1 MKRIIKFIIP
11 FMVISMLCSCSGKN
25 NDITSTSDTQSST
38 TSVSAIESDKPSEE
52 SDAET
57 STAKPETTTVKPETS
72 TTSTPKPET
81 TTSKVE
87 TTTSKAEITT
97 TTPKTETT
105 TSKKPE
111 TTTTATPKPETTTT
125 TTTAK
130 PPEVSNDTAMPVLYI
145 NTVSTD
151 KNAINFV
158 TKPVATHVS
167 QQIASWTPNYV
178 MPPAPYY
185 EDCTITLSDDSTLLL
200 ENIEAK
206 VKVRGNWTTTYDKK
220 PLRIKFNEKQNM
232 AGLNGG
238 AQMKN
243 WVLIAEYKDASMLR
257 NKATF
262 QIAEE
267 ILGEDGLYVSDT
279 EFVEV
284 YINEKYWGVYL
295 LAEYQQINK
304 NRVNITEAEKD
315 YTETDIG
322 YFLEMDGYCYTED
335 ELQQF
340 YIDYANNAPLTP
352 YDGKGGSGRTIK
364 YLDNCDGG
372 FTIKSDIYS
381 EKQKNFISNYV
392 DKVYDILY
400 YAAYKDEAYV
410 FNSDYTAIQKTTDIT
425 PREAIEKVVNVESLV
440 DTYIINEIGCDADI
454 YWSSFY
460 MSVDFGEGGDKKL
473 TFCAPWDFD
482 SGLGNKNRCADG
494 KGYYASNIV
503 PDVNGGPYGGGEF
516 ETLNPWLV
524 VLAYEDW
531 YRDMI
536 EKTWT
541 DAYDRGVFTRAY
553 EMIENTATNYS
564 EMFDRNYDKW
574 NNIRNNDSFKGELS
588 YGAARCKTHKQAVDY
603 LNSWLMS
610 RVEFLNG
617 EFHK

>member
-1 MKRIIKFIIP
+1 MKKLVKFILP
-11 FMVISMLCSCSGKN
+11 FMMISMLCSCSESGIPVSIPSPESSSVNTGTGVTEKP
-25 NDITSTSDTQSST
+25 SDT
-38 TSVSAIESDKPSEE
+38 
-52 SDAET
+52 
-57 STAKPETTTVKPETS
+57 PETEL
-72 TTSTPKPET
+72 T
-81 TTSKVE
+81 TTS
-87 TTTSKAEITT
+87 
-97 TTPKTETT
+97 
-105 TSKKPE
+105 KPE

-125 TTTAK
+125 ATPKPETTTTATPK
-130 PPEVSNDTAMPVLYI
+130 PETTTAVTTAPPEISNDTTMPVLYI

-151 KNAINFV
+151 KNAIDFA

-167 QQIASWTPNYV
+167 QQIASWTPDYR

-185 EDCTITLSDDSTLLL
+185 EDCTITLNEDNTLLL
-200 ENIEAK
+200 DKAEAK

-220 PLRIKFNEKQNM
+220 PLRIKFAEKQNM

-238 AQMKN
+238 AQTKN

-257 NKATF
+257 NKATL

-267 ILGEDGLYVSDT
+267 ILTEDGLYVSDT

-295 LAEYQQINK
+295 LAEYQQINE

-315 YTETDIG
+315 YTGTDIG
-322 YFLEMDGYCYTED
+322 YFLEMDGYYYTED
-335 ELQQF
+335 SLQQF
-340 YIDYANNAPLTP
+340 RIDYANNSPLKP

-381 EKQKNFISNYV
+381 ENQRNFIKNYI

-400 YAAYKDEAYV
+400 YAAYKDEAYI
-410 FNSDYTAIQKTTDIT
+410 FNSSYTDISKTTDIT
-425 PREAIEKVVNVESLV
+425 PREAIERVINVESLV
-440 DTYIINEIGCDADI
+440 DTYIINEIACDADI

-460 MSVDFGEGGDKKL
+460 MSVDFGVNGDKKL

-482 SGLGNKNRCADG
+482 SGLGLKNRCADG
-494 KGYYASNIV
+494 KGYYASAIV
-503 PDVNGGPYGGGEF
+503 PDVNGGPHGGGEF

-531 YRDMI
+531 YREMI
-536 EKTWT
+536 EETWT
-541 DAYDRGVFTRAY
+541 DAYDSGVFTRAY
-553 EMIENTATNYS
+553 EMIENTKNNYS
-564 EMFDRNYDKW
+564 EHFGRNYDKW
-574 NNIRNNDSFKGELS
+574 DNIRNNDSFKGELS
-588 YGAARCKTHKQAVDY
+588 SGAARCRTHAQAVDY
-603 LNSWLMS
+603 LKNWLIS

-617 EFHK
+617 EWHK

>member
-1 MKRIIKFIIP
+1 MKKLVKFILP
-11 FMVISMLCSCSGKN
+11 FMMISMLCSCSESGLPVSIPSPESSSVNTGTGVTEKP
-25 NDITSTSDTQSST
+25 SDT
-38 TSVSAIESDKPSEE
+38 
-52 SDAET
+52 
-57 STAKPETTTVKPETS
+57 PETEL
-72 TTSTPKPET
+72 T
-81 TTSKVE
+81 TTS
-87 TTTSKAEITT
+87 
-97 TTPKTETT
+97 
-105 TSKKPE
+105 KPE
-111 TTTTATPKPETTTT
+111 TTTTATPKPETTTAV
-125 TTTAK
+125 TTA
-130 PPEVSNDTAMPVLYI
+130 PPEISNDTTMPVLYI
-145 NTVSTD
+145 NTASTD
-151 KNAINFV
+151 KNAIDFV
-158 TKPVATHVS
+158 TKPVAPHVS
-167 QQIASWTPNYV
+167 EQIASWTPGYR

-185 EDCTITLSDDSTLLL
+185 ENCTITLKDNGNTLLD
-200 ENIEAK
+200 NTEAE

-220 PLRIKFNEKQNM
+220 PLRIKFTEKQNM
-232 AGLNGG
+232 AGLNDG

-267 ILGEDGLYVSDT
+267 ILGKDGFYVSDS

-284 YINEKYWGVYL
+284 YINEQYWGVYL
-295 LAEYQQINK
+295 LAEYQQINE

-315 YTETDIG
+315 YTGTDIG
-322 YFLEMDGYCYTED
+322 YFLELDGYCNTED
-335 ELQQF
+335 PLQQF

-352 YDGKGGSGRTIK
+352 YDGKGGSGRTIR
-364 YLDNCDGG
+364 YLDDAKVG
-372 FTIKSDIYS
+372 FTIKSDVYS
-381 EKQKNFISNYV
+381 EKQRDFIKGFV
-392 DKVYDILY
+392 DGVYDILY

-410 FNSDYTAIQKTTDIT
+410 FNSDYTAITKTTTIT
-425 PREAIEKVVNVESLV
+425 PREAIERVINVKSLV

-460 MSVDFGEGGDKKL
+460 MSVDFGEEGDKKL

-482 SGLGNKNRCADG
+482 SGLGNKNRCANG

-503 PDVNGGPYGGGEF
+503 PDVNGGPYGGGSF

-536 EKTWT
+536 SDTWT
-541 DAYDRGVFTRAY
+541 KTYDNGVFTRVY
-553 EMIENTATNYS
+553 QMIDDTASNYA

-574 NNIRNNDSFKGELS
+574 DNIRNNSSFAGELS
-588 YGAARCKTHKQAVDY
+588 SGAKRCKTHKQAAEY
-603 LNSWLMS
+603 LKSWLTS